1 MRARMENLIAETL
14 KHKDYELE
22 RTNDPS
28 PSRAWVVRRPSGE
41 LVAYATSVRGARQ
54 IVERD
59 LKG

>member
-1 MRARMENLIAETL
+1 MRARAENSMTETV

-22 RTNDPS
+22 RTHDPN
-28 PSRAWVVRRPSGE
+28 PWRAWAVLRPSGE
-41 LVAYATSVRGARQ
+41 LVAYAISVRVARQ